1 MGIEALAP
9 VTLAGQVVE
18 LQPLT
23 LAHVPAL
30 AEAGTG
36 PELWRWQPAPIETED
51 DMRRYVERA
60 LADQQQGLALPFAI
74 VLRADGRIVGSTRY
88 MDIALPHRRLEIG
101 ATWLAPSAQ
110 RTGANTEAKWLLL
123 KHAFDT
129 LRLQKVVFKTETLN
143 EQSRRAILRL
153 GAVEEGIF
161 RRHLITSTGRARDM
175 VYFSI
180 LDTDWPAVD
189 ERLRQSLAKARLP
202 RLPDSALSSVSGEPL
217 PSR

>member
-1 MGIEALAP
+1 MGIDALAP
-9 VTLAGQVVE
+9 VTLTGRIVE
-18 LQPLT
+18 LQPLA

-30 AEAGTG
+30 AEAGAA

-51 DMRRYVERA
+51 DMRGYVERA
-60 LADQQQGLALPFAI
+60 LADQRQGLALPFAI
-74 VLRADGRIVGSTRY
+74 VLRASGRVVGSTRY

-123 KHAFDT
+123 KHAFDA
-129 LRLQKVVFKTETLN
+129 LGLQKVVFKTETLN

-161 RRHLITSTGRARDM
+161 RRHLIASSGRPRDM

-180 LDTDWPAVD
+180 LDTEWPPVD
-189 ERLRQSLAKARLP
+189 QRLRERMARTP
-202 RLPDSALSSVSGEPL
+202 
-217 PSR
+217 